1 MSIVVGVRVE
11 DDVSENLHAD
21 DCIDE
26 EQHPD
31 QQDDIREGLQCNDGG
46 V

>member
-26 EQHPD
+26 EQHPY
-31 QQDDIREGLQCNDGG
+31 QQDYIREGLQCIDGG